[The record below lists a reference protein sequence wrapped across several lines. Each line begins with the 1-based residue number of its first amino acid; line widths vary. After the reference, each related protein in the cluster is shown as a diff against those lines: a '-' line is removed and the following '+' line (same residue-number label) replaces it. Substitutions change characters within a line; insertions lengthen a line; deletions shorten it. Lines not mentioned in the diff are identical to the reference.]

1 MAASKQVGYFRFELS
16 GQLLTHPNLNSGPF
30 LCGSGLSKS
39 NALTYCSTMAAS
51 FKIHKVREAALLLS
65 PLFKE
70 LFLIN

>member
-16 GQLLTHPNLNSGPF
+16 GQLLDNCYPNLNSGTF

-51 FKIHKVREAALLLS
+51 FKIHKVREAACLLALYS
-65 PLFKE
+65 KNFS
-70 LFLIN
+70 

>member
-39 NALTYCSTMAAS
+39 NALTHCSTMAAS
-51 FKIHKVREAALLLS
+51 FKILKVREAAC
-65 PLFKE
+65 
-70 LFLIN
+70 FLALYSKNFS